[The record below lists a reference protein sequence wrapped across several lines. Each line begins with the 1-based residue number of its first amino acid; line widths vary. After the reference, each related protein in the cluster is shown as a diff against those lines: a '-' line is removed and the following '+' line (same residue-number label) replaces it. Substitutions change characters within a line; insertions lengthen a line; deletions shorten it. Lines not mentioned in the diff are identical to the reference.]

1 MNFFGPLTLQ
11 PTPSFIKALLL
22 FPLIPHYCVSLKPA
36 IPYLFPLG
44 TSQFLP
50 PLTSVKPKFDLSL
63 LVLTPWMISCN
74 PAVSTMPFIQV
85 SSMSP
90 LQPSPRPEP
99 KGLPPNCLGQPLKG
113 WLSRTKLLISSSSYS
128 SSWRLEAPLDKAE
141 PSIPSPSTST
151 HRQFYLPSFHLHNY
165 SSIEVLSSF
174 TWTLTTAPGRPH
186 LFLCPTPM

>member
-90 LQPSPRPEP
+90 LQPRPRPEP

-128 SSWRLEAPLDKAE
+128 SSWRLEAPA
-141 PSIPSPSTST
+141 S
-151 HRQFYLPSFHLHNY
+151 RQSRTFHSLTLHIYPQAVLPSLFP
-165 SSIEVLSSF
+165 SSQL
-174 TWTLTTAPGRPH
+174 L
-186 LFLCPTPM
+186 LN